1 LYDLAVC
8 YQKGAGVQKNR
19 QRAYDLYKRA
29 ARHGDKYGQTML
41 GYMYDHGV
49 GVPQNHTKAI
59 SLYRKAA
66 KQGYALAQYDL
77 AAMYAN
83 GRIA

>member
-1 LYDLAVC
+1 
-8 YQKGAGVQKNR
+8 
-19 QRAYDLYKRA
+19 
-29 ARHGDKYGQTML
+29 ML